1 MVDQQK
7 KTMEI
12 KIKLIKT
19 DEEYKEA
26 LKLVEM
32 LMDKNLDP
40 ESEEGEKSNL
50 LTKLIQDYESNKIP
64 EELPDPI
71 DAILFRMEQQNLKP
85 HDLVPY
91 IGSRSKVSEVLSR
104 KRPLTISMMR
114 ALEAGLGIPAKV
126 LLKESDE
133 FRDEENIAWGSFP
146 LKEMGK
152 RGYFGSISLTAANIE
167 KTVKDF
173 FSPVGSPLQFVGML
187 RKTYY
192 VRSVRSMDKHALAAW
207 SAYILKQ
214 ADKIKYSQKFKRGMI
229 DLALMQKLAKL
240 SKESNGP
247 ALVRDFL
254 KDYGIGF
261 VVEPHFPQT
270 YLDGVTILIDKDH
283 PVIGLTIRQ
292 NRLDNFWFTLMHELA
307 HISLHYNK
315 TTNLFYDDLDKT
327 DVINIQEQEAD
338 KLVGEALIPENVW
351 ENSPARL
358 VPSPMAAQSLASEL
372 GISPAIV
379 AGKMRHENDRYHYLI
394 SLLGIGEVRK
404 HFPEVKWRK

>member
-1 MVDQQK
+1 
-7 KTMEI
+7 MEI

-19 DEEYKEA
+19 EGEYKEA
-26 LKLVEM
+26 LKLIEV
-32 LMDKNLDP
+32 LMDKTPDP
-40 ESEEGEKSNL
+40 ESEEGEKLNL
-50 LTKLIQDYESNKIP
+50 LTKLIQDYESDKFP
-64 EELPDPI
+64 EDLPDPV

-85 HDLVPY
+85 RDLIPY

-104 KRPLTISMMR
+104 KRPLTVTMMR

-126 LLKESDE
+126 LLKEPDE
-133 FRDEENIAWGSFP
+133 FRDEENIAWSRFP
-146 LKEMGK
+146 IKEMAK
-152 RGYFGSISLTAANIE
+152 RGYFGIKSLATTNI
-167 KTVKDF
+167 KKAVKDF
-173 FSPVGSPLQFVGML
+173 FAPVGSPLQFVGMA

-192 VRSVRSMDKHALAAW
+192 VRSVRPMDKHALATW

-214 ADKIKYSQKFKRGMI
+214 ANKIKYSQKYKQGVV
-229 DLALMQKLAKL
+229 DLVFMQKIALL

-261 VVEPHFPQT
+261 VVEFHFPQT
-270 YLDGVTILIDKDH
+270 YLDGVTILVNKDH
-283 PVIGLTIRQ
+283 PVIGLTIRYD
-292 NRLDNFWFTLMHELA
+292 RLDNFWFTLMHELA
-307 HISLHYNK
+307 HISLHYNN
-315 TTNLFYDDLDKT
+315 TTNLFYDDLDKS
-327 DVINIQEQEAD
+327 DSNNVREQEAD
-338 KLVGEALIPENVW
+338 RLAGEALIPEKVW

-358 VPSPMAAQSLASEL
+358 VPSPLAAQSLASEL

-394 SLLGIGEVRK
+394 SLLGVGEVRK

>member
-1 MVDQQK
+1 
-7 KTMEI
+7 MEI
-12 KIKLIKT
+12 KIIKT

-26 LKLVEM
+26 LKLAEV
-32 LMDKNLDP
+32 LMGKNPDP
-40 ESEEGEKSNL
+40 ESEEGEKLNL
-50 LTKLIQDYESNKIP
+50 LTKLIQDYESNKFP
-64 EELPDPI
+64 EELPDPV

-85 HDLVPY
+85 RDLIPF

-126 LLKESDE
+126 LLKEPDE
-133 FRDEENIAWGSFP
+133 FRDEDNIAWSRFP
-146 LKEMGK
+146 LKEMK
-152 RGYFGSISLTAANIE
+152 ERGYFGNILLTADNIE
-167 KTVKDF
+167 KTLKDF
-173 FSPVGSPLQFVGML
+173 FSPVGSPLQFVGMA

-192 VRSVRSMDKHALAAW
+192 VRSIRLMDKHALAAW
-207 SAYILKQ
+207 SAYVSKQ
-214 ADKIKYSQKFKRGMI
+214 ANKIKYSQKYKHGVVN
-229 DLALMQKLAKL
+229 LALMQKLAKL

-254 KDYGIGF
+254 KDYGVGF
-261 VVEPHFPQT
+261 VVERHFPQT
-270 YLDGVTILIDKDH
+270 YLDGVTILINKDH

-292 NRLDNFWFTLMHELA
+292 DRLDYFWFTLMHELA

-315 TTNLFYDDLDKT
+315 SVNLFYDDLDKP
-327 DVINIQEQEAD
+327 DVSNTQEQEAD
-338 KLVGEALIPENVW
+338 KLAGEALIPEKVW

-358 VPSPMAAQSLASEL
+358 VPSPLAAQSLASEL

-394 SLLGIGEVRK
+394 SLLGIGEVKK
-404 HFPEVKWRK
+404 HFPEVKWSK